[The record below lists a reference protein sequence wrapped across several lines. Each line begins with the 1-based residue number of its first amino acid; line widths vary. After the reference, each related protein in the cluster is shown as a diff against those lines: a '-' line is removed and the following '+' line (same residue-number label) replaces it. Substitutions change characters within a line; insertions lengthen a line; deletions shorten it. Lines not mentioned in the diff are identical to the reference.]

1 MDFGLQLQYIWEV
14 RGLLLQGLGISIAI
28 AFAAVVIGFVIGV
41 LLAMIKIAPQTN
53 VMIKILNK
61 FADLYIT
68 VIRGTPMLVQLLIMY
83 GVILVSFKSSPTN
96 LLVPIISF
104 GINSGA
110 YMAEIIRSGI
120 NSVDK
125 GQMEAGRSVGL
136 TWKSTM
142 FSVIIPQA
150 IKVVVPTLFNEII
163 ILVKETS
170 VVCYIVLRIGGEQV
184 WDLLG
189 IAEKLGLAK
198 PGCYM
203 ALIFTVALLYL
214 IIVLLLTLVQ
224 KLIERRLLK
233 NERR

>member
-1 MDFGLQLQYIWEV
+1 MGISEQLNYIWTIRYRLVE
-14 RGLLLQGLGISIAI
+14 GLGISLLI
-28 AFAAVVIGFVIGV
+28 AFVAVIIGFVIGV
-41 LLAMIKIAPQTN
+41 VLAAIKIAPKN
-53 VMIKILNK
+53 NIVIKILDK
-61 FADLYIT
+61 IADIYIT

-83 GVILVSFKSSPTN
+83 GVILVSFKQSDTN

-125 GQMEAGRSVGL
+125 GQMEAGRSLGMS
-136 TWKSTM
+136 WISTM
-142 FSVIIPQA
+142 IRIIIPQA
-150 IKVVVPTLFNEII
+150 IKVVIPTIFNEII

-170 VVCYIVLRIGGEQV
+170 VVAYILLRVNGKQV

-198 PGCYM
+198 PGAYM
-203 ALIFTVALLYL
+203 ALIFTVAIVYL
-214 IIVLLLTLVQ
+214 VIVLLLTLVQ
-224 KLIERRLLK
+224 KLIEKGMKK
-233 NERR
+233 NEK